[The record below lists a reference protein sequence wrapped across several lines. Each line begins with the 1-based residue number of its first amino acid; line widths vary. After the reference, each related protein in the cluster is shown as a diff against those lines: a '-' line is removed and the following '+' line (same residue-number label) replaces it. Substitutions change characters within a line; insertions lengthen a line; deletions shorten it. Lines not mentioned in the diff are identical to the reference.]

1 MAVETKKDI
10 EQPSATPPVEE
21 LSVAVIGAEQETFW
35 GNHRLSLLLILTVII
50 AVFLTVFSMVIYSQS
65 GAAQLD
71 LSRPGYKSVSNQVQI
86 DDTTSV
92 FQASGPVDKSVI
104 EEFTKMYDEQSQK
117 AKSVDAFNGDPLNP
131 EVLF

>member
-1 MAVETKKDI
+1 MAAETKKDI

-50 AVFLTVFSMVIYSQS
+50 AVFLTVFSMVIYTQS

>member
-1 MAVETKKDI
+1 MAAETKKDI

>member
-1 MAVETKKDI
+1 MAAETKKDI

-104 EEFTKMYDEQSQK
+104 EEFTKMYDEQSRK

>member
-1 MAVETKKDI
+1 MAAETKKDI

-104 EEFTKMYDEQSQK
+104 EEFTKMYDEQSRK
-117 AKSVDAFNGDPLNP
+117 ANSVDAFNGDPLNP

>member
-1 MAVETKKDI
+1 MAAETKKDI

-21 LSVAVIGAEQETFW
+21 LSVAVIGAKQETFW